1 MERVLMDKAKKHS
14 GDLDAAIE
22 LAKMLESMG
31 IEVSSRYG
39 DGSKA
44 LEELAKL
51 EDKADE
57 KDFNA

>member
-1 MERVLMDKAKKHS
+1 MDKAKKHS

-57 KDFNA
+57 KDFND